1 MRYSSARQGRTFV
14 VRLEDGD
21 VVHECL
27 EHLARTERIRA
38 ASITILGG
46 LDRDSRLI
54 VGPEDGRATPVVPM
68 TQVMQDVHE
77 VAGVGTLF
85 PDEHGHPVVHIHIA
99 SGRGTESITGCIRG
113 GVRVWQVMEAV
124 VQELLDT
131 GATRRPDPATGF
143 ELLSPSPGSGR
154 PIRPSAAVT
163 G

>member
-1 MRYSSARQGRTFV
+1 MQYSSARQGRIFV

-27 EHLARTERIRA
+27 ERLARTERIRA

-54 VGPEDGRATPVVPM
+54 VGPEDGRASPVVPM
-68 TQVMQDVHE
+68 TQLMSNVHE

-85 PDEHGHPVVHIHIA
+85 PDERGNPVAHVHIA
-99 SGRGTESITGCIRG
+99 CGRGTESVTGCVRA

-131 GATRRPDPATGF
+131 AAARRPDPATGF
-143 ELLSPSPGSGR
+143 ELLCP
-154 PIRPSAAVT
+154 
-163 G
+163 